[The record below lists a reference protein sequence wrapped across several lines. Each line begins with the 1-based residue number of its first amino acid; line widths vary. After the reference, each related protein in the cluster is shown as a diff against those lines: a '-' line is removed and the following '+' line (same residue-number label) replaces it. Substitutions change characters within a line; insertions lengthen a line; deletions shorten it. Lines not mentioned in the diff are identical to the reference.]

1 MKTKLL
7 FTLLV
12 LFASGQLFSQS
23 LVLFYEGEQLE
34 PNAEITK
41 EGPVTEYDIIAHL
54 DVQNTGSSTIS
65 AHCQRYEIDMVP
77 GALSALCWGELC
89 YAPTQN
95 ISIEP
100 MIFGPN
106 ETLLDVFQGHYYPNG
121 NAGVSTIA
129 FTFFD
134 MDNPNDSVQV
144 TILFDAMITGM
155 NDVFH
160 ASDFKAYPNPANH
173 YIEVE
178 LNREQADEN
187 LTLQLV
193 NTNGSVV
200 REQVAGKKR
209 NRIITS
215 DLAEGLYLYRALV
228 NGELITSE
236 KVIIKH

>member
-34 PNAEITK
+34 PNAEITQQ
-41 EGPVTEYDIIAHL
+41 GPVGEYEIIAFL
-54 DVQNTGSSTIS
+54 DVQNTGSSTIT

-77 GALSALCWGELC
+77 GALSALCWGDLC
-89 YAPTQN
+89 YAPNQS

-100 MIFGPN
+100 KVFEPG
-106 ETLLDVFQGHYYPNG
+106 ETLLEVFSGHYYPNG

-134 MDNPNDSVQV
+134 MDNPSDSVQV
-144 TILFDAMITGM
+144 TILFDAMITGI
-155 NDVFH
+155 NDAFH
-160 ASDFKAYPNPANH
+160 AGDFKAFPNPAND

-178 LNREQADEN
+178 LNRDQADEII
-187 LTLQLV
+187 TIQLV
-193 NTNGSVV
+193 NTSGSVV
-200 REQVAGKKR
+200 RELVANSQR

>member
-41 EGPVTEYDIIAHL
+41 QGPVSEYEIIAYF

-100 MIFGPN
+100 MTFQPN
-106 ETLLDVFQGHYYPNG
+106 ETLLEVFSGHYYPNG
-121 NAGVSTIA
+121 NAGISTIA

-134 MDNPNDSVQV
+134 MDNPNDSVHV
-144 TILFDAMITGM
+144 TILFDAMITGI
-155 NDVFH
+155 NDRDRADDIRV
-160 ASDFKAYPNPANH
+160 YPNPASD
-173 YIEVE
+173 YLEVE
-178 LNREQADEN
+178 LNREKADEN
-187 LTLQLV
+187 ITIQLV
-193 NTNGSVV
+193 NANGAVV
-200 REQVAGKKR
+200 RELIAGSQR
-209 NRIITS
+209 NRINTS
-215 DLAEGLYLYRALV
+215 ELAEGLYMYRALS
-228 NGELITSE
+228 NGELIASE